1 MGLHRNIAYESNVSG
16 AEVENSRRVWWTVY
30 IFDGLIS
37 SRLGHPMISDGC
49 VDAPFP
55 SQDNLPAADKDDF
68 FDPMQ
73 LIANIRLCR
82 ITGSILS
89 LIYGGPSPGEAGSFI
104 RNVHTILNQLKE
116 VDAEL
121 PMELKLDHTRF
132 PAYGSRSVA
141 SLRLHFNQVKT
152 SSIFNFWGDE
162 TDVPFPSEPHPHH
175 TARAAP
181 CFKPQSQT
189 PAM

>member
-1 MGLHRNIAYESNVSG
+1 MGLHRNIVHESNISS
-16 AEVENSRRVWWTVY
+16 AEVENRRRVWWTVY

-37 SRLGHPMISDGC
+37 SRLGHPMISDGDI
-49 VDAPFP
+49 DAPFP

-89 LIYGGPSPGEAGSFI
+89 LIYGGPSSRDAGNFI

-116 VDAEL
+116 LDAEL
-121 PMELKLDHTRF
+121 PVELRLDHTRF

-141 SLRLHFNQVKT
+141 SLRLHFNQVRNQLH
-152 SSIFNFWGDE
+152 FHLLGN
-162 TDVPFPSEPHPHH
+162 
-175 TARAAP
+175 
-181 CFKPQSQT
+181 
-189 PAM
+189 

>member
-1 MGLHRNIAYESNVSG
+1 MGLHRNIAYQPNASA
-16 AEVENSRRVWWTVY
+16 AEVENRRRVWWTVY

-37 SRLGHPMISDGC
+37 SRLGHPMISDRDI
-49 VDAPFP
+49 DAPFP

-73 LIANIRLCR
+73 LIANIRLSR

-89 LIYGGPSPGEAGSFI
+89 LIYGGPSPKDAGNFI

-116 VDAEL
+116 LDAEL
-121 PMELKLDHTRF
+121 PIELRLDHTRF

-141 SLRLHFNQVKT
+141 SLRLHFNQVRT
-152 SSIFNFWGDE
+152 SS
-162 TDVPFPSEPHPHH
+162 VLHH
-175 TARAAP
+175 LP
-181 CFKPQSQT
+181 GEID
-189 PAM
+189 